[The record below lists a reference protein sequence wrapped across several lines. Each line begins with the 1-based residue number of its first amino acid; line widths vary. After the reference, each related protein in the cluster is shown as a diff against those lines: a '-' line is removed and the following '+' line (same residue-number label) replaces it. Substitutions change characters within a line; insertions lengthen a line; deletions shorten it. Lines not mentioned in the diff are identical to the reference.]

1 MIKRLCIV
9 LSVLTLVGC
18 GGRPSTQTDEGQIEL
33 AKLTPKKR
41 TQVRHS
47 LIDTL
52 ISNKAYDSA
61 VPLINQALREA
72 PKDARLHMY
81 RATVLRARGRLEQ
94 ARAVYETSLKFEPK
108 LAQAHAGLGIVLN
121 MLGQHESATEAH
133 QRATM
138 IAKGYGPWLNNLGFS
153 LYLEKKYDKAIAA
166 YEAAI
171 QADSRSP
178 MTFVNLG
185 FAFAAKDQIEKAKRA
200 FTQVLSEAETLN
212 NLALAKELK
221 GDADAARQLYEQALL
236 TDPKNTEAASNLDS
250 LNTDPVISKESK

>member
-1 MIKRLCIV
+1 
-9 LSVLTLVGC
+9 
-18 GGRPSTQTDEGQIEL
+18 
-33 AKLTPKKR
+33 
-41 TQVRHS
+41 
-47 LIDTL
+47 
-52 ISNKAYDSA
+52 
-61 VPLINQALREA
+61 
-72 PKDARLHMY
+72 
-81 RATVLRARGRLEQ
+81 
-94 ARAVYETSLKFEPK
+94 
-108 LAQAHAGLGIVLN
+108 

-153 LYLEKKYDKAIAA
+153 LYLEKKYDKTVAA

-221 GDADAARQLYEQALL
+221 GDADAARQLYEQALM

-250 LNTDPVISKESK
+250 LNTDSITSKESK